1 MGLPVW
7 TVIYVASGLK
17 EAEFMK
23 NRLASEGLLVMLRKC
38 GSGNG
43 KTSKYIELLVPEIEA
58 REAHSIIVQ
67 LLGTIRA

>member
-1 MGLPVW
+1 
-7 TVIYVASGLK
+7 
-17 EAEFMK
+17 MK